1 MCKPHAFLAGMHIA
15 GYRCKNVVHQK
26 KCQLN
31 WENNNEPVFE
41 ATWYTLICLDNPNIA
56 KYYLWSIGLNT
67 VVPMY
72 IYIQL
77 HTHIYMYIYI
87 YIYIHHY
94 TSRGYERRIHLGP
107 PD

>member
-1 MCKPHAFLAGMHIA
+1 MDMGVSE
-15 GYRCKNVVHQK
+15 NVV
-26 KCQLN
+26 CPRIYGQLN